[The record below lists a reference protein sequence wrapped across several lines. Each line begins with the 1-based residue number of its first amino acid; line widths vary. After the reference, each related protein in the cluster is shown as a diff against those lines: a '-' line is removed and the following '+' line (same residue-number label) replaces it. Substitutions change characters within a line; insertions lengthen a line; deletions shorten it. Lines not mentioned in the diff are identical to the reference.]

1 MTNIQTSTRT
11 YKLNG
16 EYRTYVRVCFDV
28 TFTKIEELQDIL
40 VSIEKEYGKGC
51 FCSIDS
57 QDWNNDWKE
66 EYTIM
71 LEWSKEPTTEDLKKL
86 LDEQEYNIKMY
97 TNSLKGLKDGD
108 LFNEFTEKLCEA
120 ISIKEDIIKM
130 LGGV

>member
-1 MTNIQTSTRT
+1 M
-11 YKLNG
+11 
-16 EYRTYVRVCFDV
+16 V
-28 TFTKIEELQDIL
+28 
-40 VSIEKEYGKGC
+40 KGC

-130 LGGV
+130 LGGVWTGYRDWETDRKSTRLNSSHITRSRMPSSA